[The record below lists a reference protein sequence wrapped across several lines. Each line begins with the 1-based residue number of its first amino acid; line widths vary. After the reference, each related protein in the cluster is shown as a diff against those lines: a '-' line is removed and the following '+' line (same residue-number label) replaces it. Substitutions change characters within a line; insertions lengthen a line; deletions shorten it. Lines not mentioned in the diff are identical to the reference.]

1 MAADFSQLLSV
12 PLDSIKKPPIL
23 PAGDYP
29 GIIKQY
35 ELGDANKNKTPY
47 IRFNLVPTDWAVT
60 TEDTWL
66 DSEGASHSKSDVD
79 LSKRQFRRDYFLTQD
94 ALWRLTDLMK
104 GCGLELAGKQIQDV
118 LPELIGCQVL
128 IEIQQY
134 LSEKSGEFG
143 NQVGKVVGV

>member
-1 MAADFSQLLSV
+1 
-12 PLDSIKKPPIL
+12 
-23 PAGDYP
+23 
-29 GIIKQY
+29 
-35 ELGDANKNKTPY
+35 
-47 IRFNLVPTDWAVT
+47 
-60 TEDTWL
+60 
-66 DSEGASHSKSDVD
+66 
-79 LSKRQFRRDYFLTQD
+79 
-94 ALWRLTDLMK
+94 MK